1 MPTYSLGGAIP
12 GSPFNRTFFNVTLGD
27 LIEKDGKKPVRRLL
41 LYLAD
46 GALLEVEEIEEMDDS
61 YLTLR
66 AVKGSD
72 EPGSEPSIHLVPYTL
87 IYRIELSPT
96 ERDTGHVGFH
106 WQPPARKKS
115 GGTRRS
121 RK

>member
-1 MPTYSLGGAIP
+1 MPAYALGGTIP

-27 LIEKDGKKPVRRLL
+27 LIEKDGKKPGRRLL

-46 GALLEVEEIEEMDDS
+46 GSMLEVEEIEELEDA

-66 AVKGSD
+66 VVKGSD
-72 EPGSEPSIHLVPYTL
+72 EEGTEPSTHLLPYTL

-96 ERDTGHVGFH
+96 RRETGHVGFQ
-106 WQPPARKKS
+106 WKGK
-115 GGTRRS
+115 GGGVGTRRA

>member
-1 MPTYSLGGAIP
+1 MPAYALGGAIP

-46 GALLEVEEIEEMDDS
+46 GSMLQVEEIEDMEDS

-66 AVKGSD
+66 AVKGVD
-72 EPGSEPSIHLVPYTL
+72 DPGTEPSIHLVPYTL
-87 IYRIELSPT
+87 IYRIELSPN
-96 ERDTGHVGFH
+96 ERDTGQVGFN
-106 WQPPARKKS
+106 WRPKTRK
-115 GGTRRS
+115 GGATRRS

>member
-1 MPTYSLGGAIP
+1 MPAYPLGAAIP

-27 LIEKDGKKPVRRLL
+27 LIEKDGKKPGRRLL

-46 GALLEVEEIEEMDDS
+46 GSMLEVEEIEELEDA

-72 EPGSEPSIHLVPYTL
+72 EEGAEPSTHLLPYTL
-87 IYRIELSPT
+87 IYRIELSPAR
-96 ERDTGHVGFH
+96 RDTSHVGFQ
-106 WQPPARKKS
+106 WKPKAGKS
-115 GGTRRS
+115 SGTRRA

>member
-1 MPTYSLGGAIP
+1 MPAYPLGATIP

-46 GALLEVEEIEEMDDS
+46 GSMLEVEEIEELEDA
-61 YLTLR
+61 YLIIR

-72 EPGSEPSIHLVPYTL
+72 EEGSNPSIHLVPYTL

-96 ERDTGHVGFH
+96 RRETGQVGFQ
-106 WQPPARKKS
+106 WKPSPGKA
-115 GGTRRS
+115 GGTRRA